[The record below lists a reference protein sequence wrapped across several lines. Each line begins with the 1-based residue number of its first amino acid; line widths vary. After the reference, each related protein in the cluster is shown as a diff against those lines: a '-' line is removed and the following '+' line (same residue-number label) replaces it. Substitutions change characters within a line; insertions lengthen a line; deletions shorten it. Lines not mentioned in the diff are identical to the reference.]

1 MKVYRPRDTKARL
14 YFRKIY
20 PYVSFFREILFGFF
34 SVLAHLPARIV
45 EIFLRRNFGERY
57 YSLDAPVIMFL
68 AMSYPLYIWIST
80 GSYEF
85 IQMMGFSWFWILFSF
100 VFLGFAIKRK
110 REINHD
116 LQSFDDAK
124 YSMYSGDEW
133 SIWYR
138 FENKLPRLF
147 KRDTFFYNIER
158 VYEGG
163 LFLIVGFVFLFI
175 PFSRYVGVLLI
186 FSGASYM
193 FTMYLRYLKS
203 RDMVLDQIDDK
214 IHNEDMHDAFTN
226 DKSKRGFRWFG
237 PKPDDPQ
244 FRETI
249 AESLVDEEGDFS
261 VVS

>member
-1 MKVYRPRDTKARL
+1 MKTGVYA
-14 YFRKIY
+14 
-20 PYVSFFREILFGFF
+20 S
-34 SVLAHLPARIV
+34 
-45 EIFLRRNFGERY
+45 
-57 YSLDAPVIMFL
+57 
-68 AMSYPLYIWIST
+68 
-80 GSYEF
+80 

-110 REINHD
+110 REIKYD

-124 YSMYSGDEW
+124 YSLYSGDVW

-138 FENKLPRLF
+138 FEDKLPRLF
-147 KRDTFFYNIER
+147 PRDTFFYNIER

-163 LFLIVGFVFLFI
+163 LFIVAGFVLLLI
-175 PFSRYVGVLLI
+175 PFSCYVGLLLM

-193 FTMYLRYLKS
+193 LIMYLRYLQS
-203 RDMVLDQIDDK
+203 RDMVLDKIDEK
-214 IHNEDMHDAFTN
+214 IHNEDMQDASTN

-249 AESLVDEEGDFS
+249 AESLVDQEDDFS